1 MFDKLKKDLYFKRAN
16 IIFKNAILNKKIE
29 PFNDDFYDELA
40 KTYIF
45 GLPVSIYIKY
55 LKPNISPGKCFD
67 RSLYM
72 FLAQPSSTL
81 VRGNIKTLE
90 YKYGSGNSRH
100 GWIEMDEYVY
110 DPTSLCKYKKDLY
123 YKIYVPT
130 NITKITTEDYIKENK
145 EEYYKTKKTLEDYL
159 PDGDNRIDLYSLI
172 PILEEL
178 VLLIDEE
185 GFKEEIENYFK
196 LIKYNK
202 ETFEE
207 EIEKNFQ
214 KKMDS
219 KKRGYV

>member
-1 MFDKLKKDLYFKRAN
+1 MFDKLKKDLYFKKAN
-16 IIFKNAILNKKIE
+16 IIFRNGILSKKIE
-29 PFNDDFYDELA
+29 PFNDDFYNELA

-45 GLPVSIYIKY
+45 GLPVSIHIKY
-55 LKPNISPGKCFD
+55 LKPNLPPGKCFE

-72 FLAQPSSTL
+72 FLSQPSSIL

-90 YKYGSGNSRH
+90 YKYGKENSRH
-100 GWIEMDEYVY
+100 GWIEMDDYVY
-110 DPTSLCKYKKDLY
+110 DPTD
-123 YKIYVPT
+123 
-130 NITKITTEDYIKENK
+130 ITKITTEDYIKENK

-172 PILEEL
+172 PILEEI
-178 VLLIDEE
+178 VLLINDET
-185 GFKEEIENYFK
+185 FNKEIENYFK

-207 EIEKNFQ
+207 EIEKIFQ

-219 KKRGYV
+219 KKRG